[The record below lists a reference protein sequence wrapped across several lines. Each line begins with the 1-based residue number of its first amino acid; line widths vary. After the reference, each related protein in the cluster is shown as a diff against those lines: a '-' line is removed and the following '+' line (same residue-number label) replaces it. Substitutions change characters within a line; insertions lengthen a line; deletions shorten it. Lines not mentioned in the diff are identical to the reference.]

1 MMSLRT
7 QACVFCVAAGAAT
20 LLGCGDFRFPG
31 RGGHESAGSG
41 PAAAAPDPSPTGG
54 HRLPDPSAASD
65 RPEPKV
71 MAMVNGQPIYMDRLH
86 EVLIEGYGL
95 EMAHQLV
102 ATELVE
108 QQFDQAG
115 LELTDADLRQE
126 ANRTLEAIYGS
137 EFTPDQRER
146 YLAELLKREKIAPGH
161 WDLMVRRNA
170 MLAKI
175 AEREVQVSE
184 EDLRE
189 EFAEQ
194 FGPRAEVRHIQ
205 VESLSQA
212 QMVLNEARR
221 EGADFAELARTYSR
235 NQTALSGGL
244 LPELGRKTPPS
255 IPAPIRRA
263 ALEMKDPGDLAGP
276 VQVGTVYH
284 VLKLKRR
291 IEPRQ
296 ADFAQVRDRL
306 EEQLRRRRVRML
318 AQKMLRDLVASARAG
333 GRIRYIHGTLREMNA
348 QSQELQP

>member
-1 MMSLRT
+1 MPLRT
-7 QACVFCVAAGAAT
+7 QACVFCLAASAAVW
-20 LLGCGDFRFPG
+20 LGCADFRFGG
-31 RGGHESAGSG
+31 RRGPG
-41 PAAAAPDPSPTGG
+41 PADSDPAASAADPSPTGG
-54 HRLPDPSAASD
+54 HRLPDPSAASE
-65 RPEPKV
+65 RPDPKV

-102 ATELVE
+102 ATELVR

-115 LELTDADLRQE
+115 LELTEADLRQE

-170 MLAKI
+170 MLAQL
-175 AEREVQVSE
+175 AQPQVQVTE
-184 EDLRE
+184 DDLRE

-194 FGPRAEVRHIQ
+194 FGPRAVVRHIQ

-212 QMVLNEARR
+212 QMILNEARR

-244 LPELGRKTPPS
+244 LPEMGRQTPPN

-263 ALEMKDPGDLAGP
+263 ALEMENPGDLAGP

-284 VLKLKRR
+284 VLKLERR

-306 EEQLRRRRVRML
+306 EEQLRQRRVRML
-318 AQKMLRDLVASARAG
+318 AQKMLRDLVASARSG
-333 GRIRYIHGTLREMNA
+333 GRIRYIHGALREMNA
-348 QSQELQP
+348 QSQELRP